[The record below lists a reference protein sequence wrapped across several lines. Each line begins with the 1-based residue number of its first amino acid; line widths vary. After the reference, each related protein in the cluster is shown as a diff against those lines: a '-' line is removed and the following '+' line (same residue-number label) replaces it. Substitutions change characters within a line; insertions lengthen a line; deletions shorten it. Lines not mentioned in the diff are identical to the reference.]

1 MKYIKQVFIFVSLT
15 LIAIAF
21 VIIALPIKLLC
32 LVGLCK
38 LSASILNRVAGWWA
52 HVIIF
57 MSRST
62 VHVHGWENIPRTGP
76 VCFVSNHSGI
86 FDIVL
91 CLTVIKRPFGFIA
104 KKELAW
110 IPFLNMW
117 IIFLGGLFIERENP
131 RKALKTLSIAAA
143 RIKKGN
149 AMIIFPEGT
158 RSKGRGILPF
168 KPGAMKLA
176 VESGALIVPIAI
188 SGSYEVFEKT
198 GFICKSNVFISFGK
212 TIDQST
218 LPREHKRQT
227 LAETSQAAVEELL
240 AQQVQS

>member
-1 MKYIKQVFIFVSLT
+1 MKYIKRVFVFVSLT

-21 VIIALPIKLLC
+21 VVIALPIKLLC
-32 LVGLCK
+32 LVGLCQF
-38 LSASILNRVAGWWA
+38 SANVLNCVAGWWA

-57 MSRST
+57 MSGST
-62 VHVHGWENIPRTGP
+62 VHVHGWGNIPRTGP

-117 IIFLGGLFIERENP
+117 ILFLGGLFIERENP
-131 RKALKTLSIAAA
+131 RKALKTLSIAAGH
-143 RIKKGN
+143 IKKGN

-158 RSKGRGILPF
+158 RSKGRGLLPF

-176 VESGALIVPIAI
+176 VESEALIVPIAI

-198 GFICKSNVFISFGK
+198 GFICKSNVFISFG
-212 TIDQST
+212 TPIYQST
-218 LPREHKRQT
+218 LPHEHRRKT
-227 LAETSQAAVEELL
+227 LAETTHAAVEAML
-240 AQQVQS
+240 AEQV